1 MANYMLTAPDIAEML
16 GVSKAK
22 AYELIRNLNDELRK
36 SGYIIV
42 AGKIPRAYWETK
54 FYSGSRDPSL
64 VGSDDLTQQKRQ

>member
-22 AYELIRNLNDELRK
+22 AYELIRSLNNELRN

-54 FYSGSRDPSL
+54 FYSGSRDPANT
-64 VGSDDLTQQKRQ
+64 GSENLTQQK